1 MMVSINVESKIIE
14 FQVRRIFLKSMLYP
28 TVALLPQAA
37 YLYALSQSSSRPN
50 EEMKS
55 FSSWSHMSFQK
66 IMHSDRAT

>member
-14 FQVRRIFLKSMLYP
+14 FQVRIFLKSMLYP